1 MRQNQRCCRLWWLSG
16 NNDTIGSARG
26 RKGGRGR
33 GTCEPPLRGL
43 ARAHSTILKHNTS
56 KYMVLSSVL
65 LSLLG
70 DAGPSAPAPAGAIPS
85 RANVPS
91 RPVLPRLPMASDGK
105 AVRPPAGFLVADA
118 PLPPPAA
125 CGARRAGANV
135 DEKRACDTGAGRVA
149 ARGAVWI
156 DARIA
161 RCILTSLLIAP
172 ERVGLARSDQ
182 TPAQARPTAPA
193 LFVRRLS
200 RMNAQ
205 PRSQS
210 PERRRLLPLPP
221 ELSGK
226 KSSRM

>member
-1 MRQNQRCCRLWWLSG
+1 MTRAGERAEG
-16 NNDTIGSARG
+16 T
-26 RKGGRGR
+26 GGRGR
-33 GTCEPPLRGL
+33 GRCCAAWLSRTQL
-43 ARAHSTILKHNTS
+43 SLKNNTS
-56 KYMVLSSVL
+56 TYIVLSSAL

-85 RANVPS
+85 RAKVPS

-105 AVRPPAGFLVADA
+105 AVRPPAGFLAADA

-135 DEKRACDTGAGRVA
+135 DENRACDTGAGRVA

-161 RCILTSLLIAP
+161 RCMLTSLLIAP
-172 ERVGLARSDQ
+172 ERAGLARSGQ
-182 TPAQARPTAPA
+182 TPAQERPTAPA
-193 LFVRRLS
+193 LLVRQLPRIS
-200 RMNAQ
+200 AQ

-210 PERRRLLPLPP
+210 PQRRRPLPLPSAVFSKKMAQKIF
-221 ELSGK
+221 ESAA
-226 KSSRM
+226 KSSPSFL

>member
-1 MRQNQRCCRLWWLSG
+1 MTRTGERAEG
-16 NNDTIGSARG
+16 T
-26 RKGGRGR
+26 GGRGR
-33 GTCEPPLRGL
+33 GRCCAAWLSRTQL
-43 ARAHSTILKHNTS
+43 SLKHNTS
-56 KYMVLSSVL
+56 TYIVLSSAR

-85 RANVPS
+85 RAKVPS

-105 AVRPPAGFLVADA
+105 AVRPPAGFLAADA

-135 DEKRACDTGAGRVA
+135 DENRACDTGAGRVA